1 MKKVPFIVLLSIE
14 TFFAMISMGLLLSD
28 MQELSYLVAA
38 ALFTVVLTPFF
49 LKLRK
54 TEDEAKLFFKTLLTE
69 KEAQLIAQRLLVAQL
84 LEENKVYSEIVAETG
99 ASSATVSRVKRAV
112 AADRDYFD
120 ILFKNI
126 K

>member
-1 MKKVPFIVLLSIE
+1 MDKKTEQALQLLYKGAMKI
-14 TFFAMISMGLLLSD
+14 
-28 MQELSYLVAA
+28 
-38 ALFTVVLTPFF
+38 
-49 LKLRK
+49 K